1 MLKVSDDRPMHVDD
15 IYELIMEFKK
25 HYRNVFVYQVDEQ
38 VFIYRTL
45 SRKEYKDILND
56 ERFNDFEKEEIIC
69 DTCLLYPDPNSFD
82 WNDVDAGI
90 PTELMKQ
97 IRKNSY
103 LDGKNSRKNILQ
115 YYRSEMFDIDNQ
127 IICVI
132 NEAFPQYDIEEIEDW
147 DVDKMTKYLTRAE
160 WKLTNLRG
168 LEFREPEGEIFDDD
182 DREAS
187 VEMERDQGFEDEVP
201 EVVTPKTEE
210 ITPHNDEK
218 TIRGGSRKNKLTPEK
233 MREREEFLRKFPMFA
248 NDDGERG
255 IDGLAQQSVDV
266 SVPAALQPGM
276 F

>member
-1 MLKVSDDRPMHVDD
+1 
-15 IYELIMEFKK
+15 
-25 HYRNVFVYQVDEQ
+25 
-38 VFIYRTL
+38 
-45 SRKEYKDILND
+45 
-56 ERFNDFEKEEIIC
+56 
-69 DTCLLYPDPNSFD
+69 
-82 WNDVDAGI
+82 
-90 PTELMKQ
+90 
-97 IRKNSY
+97 
-103 LDGKNSRKNILQ
+103 
-115 YYRSEMFDIDNQ
+115 MFDIDNQ

-132 NEAFPQYDIEEIEDW
+132 HEAFPQYDIEEIEDW

-187 VEMERDQGFEDEVP
+187 MEMERDQGFEDEVP

-210 ITPHNDEK
+210 IKTHNDEK

>member
-56 ERFNDFEKEEIIC
+56 DRFNDFEKEEIIC
-69 DTCLLYPDPNSFD
+69 DTCLLYPDPNTFD

-168 LEFREPEGEIFDDD
+168 LEFREPKGEIFDDD

-210 ITPHNDEK
+210 INPHNDEK